1 MYEQDTINRI
11 NHLIEIR
18 QLKQNSNDKFL
29 YVSDFEEILEILL
42 DELPPPPNGIIS
54 RWKWSLDERKKLF
67 DYLREIGLEIIE
79 NPIFPFS

>member
-29 YVSDFEEILEILL
+29 HVSDFEEILEILL

-79 NPIFPFS
+79 NPVFPFS

>member
-79 NPIFPFS
+79 NPVFPLS